1 MSTKNML
8 LDYLKSKGAFTKEIH
23 PVITGA
29 LDCISGEIPER
40 LKLSVSLSELITFTS
55 HLRKNIIL
63 YDGTLVPCNAITFA
77 LSGSGTAKDSSM
89 NMVRRA
95 LKPGYDIIYQVRKK
109 EAKSKAEKM
118 ALLDGKKKEEWLS
131 YYEKPKELQAGLG
144 TVEGLLKHFH
154 ELETGSLGAG
164 SINSSEIG
172 SELLHNGLMGDII
185 KTIAIAYDLGKI
197 PAKIIKSSENQTD
210 AINCLPINAL
220 LFGSEGAILYDT
232 AIKAK
237 FKVMFNTQL
246 ARRSIFSFTP
256 ENVRAPDFKTPEE
269 LFTYRNK
276 ERDRTVEAQKAISD
290 YIVDLVN
297 ETNNTPLPLS
307 SEAQMLFDVYKEYNQ
322 LLSLDM
328 NSKYKINQLA
338 RRHKQWLALK
348 LAGTYA
354 ILDFNTE
361 ITEENYI
368 LALNTIEL
376 FNDDLMNFEKEL
388 VKESYQVFAA
398 LCQYKAEDN
407 KYFIDLHSLRELEF
421 IKKTGSP
428 TKAIEELVQL
438 VSSYDKA
445 AVYSACDDGICYEKQ
460 IKTDIAGI
468 SYLAVSG
475 TKEERAWQCEK
486 GFEFVET
493 TFAELS
499 GLLDDDYA
507 YTGFEFKDGLRNK
520 DTVISGTKFLVLDI
534 DKSNITDKE
543 CHLMLEGI
551 NHHIARTSDK
561 NNEFKF
567 RVLIEL
573 DAIVDIPDQ
582 QWKYFVNEIG
592 KELGLEI
599 DLRPKSQIYFAYA
612 DREVLSELDGE
623 PLATRS
629 FINKSS
635 ITMTKKPKP
644 TVLSTNAQKALLNDP
659 LETFGFAFNAPMG
672 RGGVSLMR
680 AAYYARD
687 LNADHAYIVNL
698 IHQINAY
705 WTYPMDESKLESTV
719 LSQISRW
726 F

>member
-8 LDYLKSKGAFTKEIH
+8 LDYLKSKGAFTKQIH
-23 PVITGA
+23 PVVTGA
-29 LDCISGEIPER
+29 LKCISGEVPER

-55 HLRKNIIL
+55 HLRKNIVL
-63 YDGTLVPCNAITFA
+63 HDGTLVPCNAVTFA

-95 LKPGYDIIYQVRKK
+95 LKPGYDIIDQVRKD
-109 EAKSKAEKM
+109 EARAKAEKM
-118 ALLDGKKKEEWLS
+118 AMLDGKQKEEWLA
-131 YYEKPKELQAGLG
+131 YYEKPKDLQAGLG

-185 KTIAIAYDLGKI
+185 KTVAIAYDLGKI

-210 AINCLPINAL
+210 AIDCLPINAL
-220 LFGSEGAILYDT
+220 LFGSEGAILYDA

-237 FKVMFNTQL
+237 FKVMFSTQL

-256 ENVRAPDFKTPEE
+256 ETVRAPNFTTPEE
-269 LFTYRNK
+269 LFAYRNK
-276 ERDRTVEAQKAISD
+276 ERIRTVEAQHEISEF
-290 YIVDLVN
+290 VGNLVQG
-297 ETNNTPLPLS
+297 TDTTPLPLS
-307 SEAQMLFDVYKEYNQ
+307 EEAQMLFDVYKEYNQ

-348 LAGTYA
+348 LSGTYA
-354 ILDFNTE
+354 ILDFNVE

-368 LALNTIEL
+368 QALNTIEL
-376 FNDDLMNFEKEL
+376 FSDDLMNFEKEL

-407 KYFIDLHSLRELEF
+407 KYFMDLHSLRELEF

-428 TKAIEELVQL
+428 IKAIEELVLL
-438 VSSYDKA
+438 VSSYDKS

-460 IKTDIAGI
+460 VKTDIAGI
-468 SYLAVSG
+468 SYLEVSG
-475 TKEERAWQCEK
+475 TKEDRAWQCEK
-486 GFEFVET
+486 GFEFDET
-493 TFAELS
+493 TFDELAN
-499 GLLDDDYA
+499 LLEGDYA
-507 YTGFEFKDGLRNK
+507 YAGFEFKDGKRNK
-520 DTVISGTKFLVLDI
+520 ENVISGTKFLVLDI
-534 DKSNITDKE
+534 DKSNITDTE

-551 NHHIARTSDK
+551 NHHIARTSDGD
-561 NNEFKF
+561 NEFKF

-573 DAIVDIPDQ
+573 DAVVDVPDQ
-582 QWKYFVNEIG
+582 QWKYFVEEIG

-623 PLATRS
+623 PLATRE

-635 ITMTKKPKP
+635 ITMNRKPKP
-644 TVLSTNAQKALLNDP
+644 VALSTNAQKALLNDP

-672 RGGVSLMR
+672 KGGVSLMR

-687 LNADHAYIVNL
+687 LNADHKYIVDL
-698 IHQINAY
+698 IGQINTY
-705 WTYPMDESKLESTV
+705 WTHPMDQSKIEATV
-719 LSQISRW
+719 ISQINRW